1 MSHFFDGMAGL
12 LNELFGDP
20 VQITRANGVVGTIQ
34 GVFRRDPIEVAGDD
48 GFPVLIMSP
57 TLKVP
62 QTIRLE
68 FGDLVEPSIA
78 PGARFVVKSG
88 EPSPSPSADRMVVY
102 ELELE
107 P

>member
-1 MSHFFDGMAGL
+1 MGHFFNGMAGL
-12 LNELFGDP
+12 LNDVLGDP
-20 VQITRANGVVGTIQ
+20 VRVMRANGDVETIQ
-34 GVFRRDPIEVAGDD
+34 AVFRRDPIEVAGSD

-62 QTIRLE
+62 QTTRLA
-68 FGDLVEPSIA
+68 FGDVVEPSIA
-78 PGARFVVKSG
+78 PGERFVVQSG
-88 EPSPSPSADRMVVY
+88 EPSPSPSADRFVVY